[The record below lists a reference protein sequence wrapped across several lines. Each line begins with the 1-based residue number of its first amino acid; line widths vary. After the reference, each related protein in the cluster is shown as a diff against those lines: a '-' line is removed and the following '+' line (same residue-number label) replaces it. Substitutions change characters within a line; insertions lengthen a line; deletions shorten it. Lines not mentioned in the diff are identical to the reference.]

1 MAMWHPGEQIKE
13 VVRVGEGKDY
23 KQVWQLEED
32 FFFCNAAYVLSSTA
46 DSHGPLGKSSA
57 SHRLCLDC
65 AYQQNHSCEAEK

>member
-1 MAMWHPGEQIKE
+1 MAGIGASSECLLDDFMAMWHPGEQIKE

-57 SHRLCLDC
+57 SHR
-65 AYQQNHSCEAEK
+65 